1 MERIEILPSETFL
14 QEDPFGFI
22 RPQDFES
29 LGIDPADVPAG
40 TFAARKHPPKLLSR
54 FGGNAYGFGF
64 FEVYDR
70 LKPNDL
76 RLLQSLSL
84 RDSEKAGRDYQEI
97 NRIYKNLG
105 LLIRFSSHGKSFYLI
120 PGHLASSSLST
131 IKNKADEISKIVDFH
146 RKKYLKESH
155 RIGLLTHGDDQ
166 IVNELTIRFKEHQF
180 ILLDSHEKL
189 HAPQDDL
196 DLIILTRDI
205 YETVLMQ
212 NFSPGSGGIP
222 SKRQLEPY
230 ASYLLGKVHRRL
242 KPGGEIFIIAHCLPL
257 EGNRWVE
264 MTFHTEQEERS
275 FLLFSHIFRTQKR
288 YQPQDGSVE
297 VHLFD
302 LQKYLNPPYV
312 EKEVI
317 DRLLQGRQAGE
328 MSPRDI
334 QELPYLDFPLRER
347 FAYDQEKVWSRVLSV
362 CFSQIFL
369 KPLLPASVQEDWRR
383 RFSTGAHV
391 PDYMLIYLGQKR
403 QPVTVLEDL
412 KRDVVESRLS
422 GCPLE
427 LLADDRDSFEYLIAT
442 LRVLKRIKTGE
453 YPGVPRLFMDRLR
466 EPIENKRRR
475 YGALND
481 VLKLTSALGRLERIQ
496 SSLNPGGMDGRKT
509 SVVQHL
515 ETLSLYGFTYGELKE
530 IFLIVVGHT
539 PLGRILCGKSNEKAL
554 KPVSDFARSREPQT
568 ALNLLRYCRL
578 MTVAETAASKREDLN
593 SEELAELFDLYVR
606 LVRVVTNRETDWDRL
621 QEERIAATGGIRSEA
636 VRKIL
641 KMMNQFQFLSNWEEL
656 SRIGEMEKETLADYD
671 DEKLRQIDKILRL
684 VHTIERFEKT
694 YFQDDPLKASAF
706 YRKLLNMEFH
716 GTVRLFGSLDSEL
729 AFVLLW
735 ITVNVARG
743 PIINFNPLFTD
754 VESAAVDGHLRKLGE
769 GAAAINTRYLALDT
783 LEPFAEHLY
792 ADESSFILGTG
803 FQLRVN
809 RETQAIEFVY
819 MDMDEVLRNLEALC
833 ERFRGSKVSEISEA
847 YLHELERLFAHLEGF
862 YQSHLRLISHEDP
875 DLRMPERQRQW
886 FRRSQD
892 LREFLRSNFMEVLF
906 RPESIYTELEFLY
919 RCCPT
924 LLEFLLPEF
933 TALEETRPAEQGGR
947 TDFSIEHI
955 LLSTKK
961 LQALVEGNR
970 TRFQDVKLLHRL
982 AQREFGPMTAGIVGL
997 NESQIE
1003 TLERLIQDLRGNRPL
1018 FDALVKS
1025 FVLRYIGMIPS
1036 LREKYRDGIHPAD
1049 SAQAGALILE
1059 KESVSERYRMD
1070 EAAFRYLVPLIQYHN
1085 LIYHMTKGE
1094 FSFYAVEDVVKLR
1107 DRDLFDAIFLSSF
1120 IMFYATGEELIL
1132 EDLATRLFRF
1142 RTLCHRIMAGE
1153 TNPEDHLGEVFVSK
1167 GRLFKA
1173 LETYQREGRP
1183 EDTPSASYLESF
1195 PWQES
1200 ERGRDAEAGK
1210 MIYALERVFR
1220 LRGIRYV
1227 EFADLA
1233 HYRVKIPLPYIY
1245 RKRRYYGIGYAT
1257 FEKELF
1263 EALRLYNSLN
1273 QLPEAARHFLLQR
1286 LVTDEVRIFGLEKVS
1301 TFLNYENQ
1309 IKMLL
1314 ISLLG
1319 AEAMKSSG
1327 RPVSLD
1333 YLPTAADIHKRYEA
1347 VNAFLNSLSVEKIWE
1362 ERHKGSPFFEAKA
1375 GVVFRK
1381 MEPQNVLSIHFVDP
1395 IHISQKLSTMKGIPE
1410 EEQLKNF
1417 FHYTLRS
1424 LRETPFHTEDYE
1436 LELERAFERRL
1447 REITDL
1453 MLEQVKQQIRQSKE
1467 FREIHRLVHDL
1478 MEKSLDIGFTDE
1490 QKHRLNDLYEMRK
1503 ENLKKEKLDEI
1514 SAFLERVRTVHEL
1527 RAYWESTK
1535 SYLSTHRSFL
1545 GKEYETLVARR
1556 FDETVLRLEGREG
1569 KLSGEG
1575 PGGTDRDPLSL

>member
-1 MERIEILPSETFL
+1 MERIETLPTDTFL
-14 QEDPFGFI
+14 QEDPFGMI

-29 LGIDPADVPAG
+29 LGIDPEDVPAG

-76 RLLQSLSL
+76 KLLQSLSL
-84 RDSEKAGRDYQEI
+84 RDPEKAGRDYREI

-105 LLIRFSSHGKSFYLI
+105 LLIRFSRHGKPFYLI
-120 PGHLASSSLST
+120 PEHLASNSLSM
-131 IKNKADEISKIVDFH
+131 IKNKSDEITKIVDFH
-146 RKKYLKESH
+146 RRKYLKESH

-166 IVNELTIRFKEHQF
+166 VVNELTVRFKEHQF

-189 HAPQDDL
+189 RLPKSDL
-196 DLIILTRDI
+196 DLVILTRDI

-212 NFSPGSGGIP
+212 NFTPGSGGIP
-222 SKRQLEPY
+222 SKRELESY
-230 ASYLLGKVHRRL
+230 ASYLLGKVHRLL
-242 KPGGEIFIIAHCLPL
+242 KPGGEIFIIAHRLPL
-257 EGNRWVE
+257 QENRWVE
-264 MTFHTEQEERS
+264 MTFRTEQEERN

-288 YQPQDGSVE
+288 YRPQDGPVE

-302 LQKYLNPPYV
+302 LQKYLNHPYV

-317 DRLLQGRQAGE
+317 DRLLQGKQSRE
-328 MSPRDI
+328 MSIREI
-334 QELPYLDFPLRER
+334 QDLPYLDFPLRER

-362 CFSQIFL
+362 FFSQIFL
-369 KPLLPASVQEDWRR
+369 KPLLPASVREDWGR

-403 QPVTVLEDL
+403 QPATALEDL

-442 LRVLKRIKTGE
+442 LNVLRRIKTGDC
-453 YPGVPRLFMDRLR
+453 PGMPRLYMDRLR
-466 EPIENKRRR
+466 EPIENKQRR
-475 YGALND
+475 YAALND
-481 VLKLTSALGRLERIQ
+481 VLKLMPALGRLERIQ

-509 SVVQHL
+509 RVVRHL
-515 ETLSLYGFTYGELKE
+515 ETLSLHGFAYGELRE
-530 IFLIVVGHT
+530 IFLIVAGHT
-539 PLGRILCGKSNEKAL
+539 PLERILCGKTNEKAL
-554 KPVSDFARSREPQT
+554 KPVSDFARGCEPQT
-568 ALNLLRYCRL
+568 ALNFLRYCRL
-578 MTVAETAASKREDLN
+578 MSVAETAASKGEDLN
-593 SEELAELFDLYVR
+593 PEELAELFELYAR
-606 LVRVVTNRETDWDRL
+606 LVRVVTSRETDWDRL

-636 VRKIL
+636 VRKIV
-641 KMMNQFQFLSNWEEL
+641 KMMSQFQFLSVWPEL
-656 SRIGEMEKETLADYD
+656 SRMGEMEKETLADYD
-671 DEKLRQIDKILRL
+671 EEKLHQIDRILRL
-684 VHTIERFEKT
+684 VHTIERFERA
-694 YFQDDPLKASAF
+694 YFREDPIKASAF
-706 YRKLLNMEFH
+706 YRKFLNMEFH
-716 GTVRLFGSLDSEL
+716 GTVHLFGRLQSEL

-735 ITVNVARG
+735 ITVNVVRG
-743 PIINFNPLFTD
+743 TIVNFNPLFAG
-754 VESAAVDGHLRKLGE
+754 VEPAAVDGLLRKLEE
-769 GAAAINTRYLALDT
+769 GVAAINTRYLSLDALET
-783 LEPFAEHLY
+783 FAEHLY

-819 MDMDEVLRNLEALC
+819 MDMEEVLQNLGALC
-833 ERFRGSKVSEISEA
+833 ERFRGSRVSEIPEA
-847 YLHELERLFAHLEGF
+847 DLHDLESLFAHLEGF

-875 DLRMPERQRQW
+875 DLKMPERQRAW
-886 FRRSQD
+886 FRRARD
-892 LREFLRSNFMEVLF
+892 LREVLRSNFMEVLF

-919 RCCPT
+919 RFCPT

-933 TALEETRPAEQGGR
+933 TALEETSRLEQGGR
-947 TDFSIEHI
+947 TDSSIEHI

-970 TRFQDVKLLHRL
+970 AQFQDVKLLHRL

-997 NESQIE
+997 NEGQIE
-1003 TLERLIQDLRGNRPL
+1003 TLERLIQGLKKNRPL

-1025 FVLRYIGMIPS
+1025 FVLRCIGMIPS
-1036 LREKYRDGIHPAD
+1036 LREKYRDEIHPAD

-1059 KESVSERYRMD
+1059 KERVSERYRMD
-1070 EAAFRYLVPLIQYHN
+1070 VAAFRYLVPLIQYHN

-1094 FSFYAVEDVVKLR
+1094 FSFYAMEDVINLK
-1107 DRDLFDAIFLSSF
+1107 DPELFDAIFVSSF
-1120 IMFYATGEELIL
+1120 IMFYATGEEMVL

-1173 LETYQREGRP
+1173 LEAYRREGRR
-1183 EDTPSASYLESF
+1183 EAIPSASYFESF

-1200 ERGRDAEAGK
+1200 ERGSDAEAGK

-1233 HYRVKIPLPYIY
+1233 HYIVKIPLPYIY

-1286 LVTDEVRIFGLEKVS
+1286 LITDEVRIFGLEKVT

-1309 IKMLL
+1309 IKLLL
-1314 ISLLG
+1314 IALLG
-1319 AEAMKSSG
+1319 AEPMISAG

-1333 YLPTAADIHKRYEA
+1333 YLAMAADIHKRYEA
-1347 VNAFLNSLSVEKIWE
+1347 VNAFLNSLPVERIWE
-1362 ERHKGSPFFEAKA
+1362 ERHGKSPFFEAET
-1375 GVVFRK
+1375 GIVFRR
-1381 MEPQNVLSIHFVDP
+1381 MEPRNVLSIHFEDP
-1395 IHISQKLSTMKGIPE
+1395 INFSQKLSFMKSIPE
-1410 EEQLKNF
+1410 ADRLKNYYR
-1417 FHYTLRS
+1417 YTLRS

-1436 LELERAFERRL
+1436 LELERACETRL

-1453 MLEQVKQQIRQSKE
+1453 MIEQVQEQIRQGKE
-1467 FREIHRLVHDL
+1467 FREIHRLVYDL
-1478 MEKSLDIGFTDE
+1478 IGQSLEIGFTEE
-1490 QKHRLNDLYEMRK
+1490 QKHRLSDVYEMRK

-1514 SAFLERVRTVHEL
+1514 SSFLEGIRTIHEL
-1527 RAYWESTK
+1527 KAYWESIK

-1556 FDETVLRLEGREG
+1556 FDQTMMRLEGR
-1569 KLSGEG
+1569 
-1575 PGGTDRDPLSL
+1575 